1 MHDSSTLHAFHLF
14 FQPII
19 SHSRKKV
26 NNTGDQVIPVILK
39 IWIFLKLYTAFWYVC
54 YLKKAWD
61 CLTCITFYWDPIA
74 GITTQH
80 KCVNKQKQSNSTD
93 YSLENTEKYRL
104 RFFSSST
111 NCKHYIVKSRPPNNI
126 LRMTNDKNLLVGS
139 ANTHHFS

>member
-39 IWIFLKLYTAFWYVC
+39 IWIFKALYCV
-54 YLKKAWD
+54 LI
-61 CLTCITFYWDPIA
+61 CLLFEKGLRLFDLHNILLRSYS
-74 GITTQH
+74 TTQH

-111 NCKHYIVKSRPPNNI
+111 NCKHNIEKTIFKLVSKCTVKIGTHFMCQNLSQ
-126 LRMTNDKNLLVGS
+126 LRL
-139 ANTHHFS
+139 